1 MVNTNITNACAAGQW
16 QALTRQEKK
25 ELANYHRASFGS
37 PTNQHPFKQCM
48 RTLSTFPGLTTDL
61 ISKHLSPIIA
71 IALGHQDQ
79 EAKPLRSTNP
89 STPEVTIN
97 QPDTDLAPDAESR
110 TSVICSMVFS
120 TESLHS
126 YSDQTGK
133 FPVRSLWG
141 KYFFFIIMTPTLYML
156 SQFRIAKQPCS
167 GIQYSALQRVS
178 NPAPHF
184 RQRVFSGSE
193 NIILQTQ
200 HQLSAGSTSRA
211 LSHLH
216 IQKQLHCNT
225 EHS

>member
-126 YSDQTGK
+126 FLTKLKIPVKSSRENLYIFVLFNYDNNSV
-133 FPVRSLWG
+133 FPRSHNPG
-141 KYFFFIIMTPTLYML
+141 CMSMTYNTLL
-156 SQFRIAKQPCS
+156 SKSYQIQHHILYNECS
-167 GIQYSALQRVS
+167 QELKAE
-178 NPAPHF
+178 
-184 RQRVFSGSE
+184 FSK
-193 NIILQTQ
+193 
-200 HQLSAGSTSRA
+200 H
-211 LSHLH
+211 
-216 IQKQLHCNT
+216 
-225 EHS
+225 